1 LRLQKELPYRRLL
14 FIASLALTRR
24 ELHVFSYFRRML
36 TENQTEQAFQHTV
49 AAETTISGVG
59 IHSGQTV
66 NIIVKPAEPNT
77 GIVFQRVDLERQPTV
92 KADVD
97 NVVET
102 TRSTTIEA
110 NGARVSTIEH
120 LMAALV
126 GCGVDNALIQING
139 AEVPILDGSA
149 QPFVEMIS
157 KAGVQQQ
164 EAAKIYYTLQHNI
177 SFTDD
182 DKKVEMVALPFHEYR
197 VNTLI
202 DFNSPVLGTQ
212 HAAIKHISDFKEQI
226 ASSRTF
232 CFFHELEY
240 LIDHNLIKGGDIN
253 NAIVVVDKPVTDEQV
268 QRISKVFKK
277 ENVKVNE
284 GGILNNLDLRF
295 PNEPAR
301 HKLLDVIG
309 DLALV
314 GFPFKAHIIAN
325 RPGHSSNVEFAKK
338 IKEHIKKY
346 KHRQQIPQ
354 YDPNK
359 PPVYDVHAI
368 ESKLPHRYP
377 FLLIDKVIE
386 INDKQVVAVKNVTY
400 NEPFFQGH
408 FPGNCVMPGVL
419 QVEALAQT
427 GGILTIPDD
436 PDHDYDTYFLKIDNC
451 KFKNKVVPGDTLI
464 LKMELMNPV
473 RRGIC
478 EMKGTIFVG
487 EKLVA
492 EADMVAQIVKKPKVK
507 A

>member
-1 LRLQKELPYRRLL
+1 MQVSTTPNE
-14 FIASLALTRR
+14 
-24 ELHVFSYFRRML
+24 
-36 TENQTEQAFQHTV
+36 FQHTL
-49 AAETTISGVG
+49 ASEIKISGVG

-66 NIIVKPAEPNT
+66 EMTLKPSEPNT
-77 GIVFQRVDLERQPTV
+77 GIVFKRVDLPGTPSI

-97 NVVET
+97 NVVDT
-102 TRSTTIEA
+102 TRSTTLEA
-110 NGARVSTIEH
+110 NGARISTIEH

-126 GCGVDNALIQING
+126 GNQVDNALIEING
-139 AEVPILDGSA
+139 QEVPILDGSSE
-149 QPFVEMIS
+149 PFVAVL
-157 KAGVQQQ
+157 KKGGVKKQD
-164 EAAKIYYTLQHNI
+164 APKIYYTLQHNI
-177 SFTDD
+177 SFTDEA
-182 DKKVEMVALPFHEYR
+182 KKVEMVALPYGEYR
-197 VNTLI
+197 INTLI

-212 HAAIKHISDFKEQI
+212 HAAMKHISEFNDSI
-226 ASSRTF
+226 APCRTF

-240 LIDHNLIKGGDIN
+240 LMENNLIRGGDIN
-253 NAIVVVDKPVTDEQV
+253 NAIVVVDQPVSEEQV
-268 QRISKVFKK
+268 ARIAKVFKK
-277 ENVKVNE
+277 NNVKVNE

-325 RPGHSSNVEFAKK
+325 RPGHSSNIEFARK
-338 IKEHIKKY
+338 IKEHIKKN
-346 KHRQQIPQ
+346 KHRLAVPQ

-368 ESKLPHRYP
+368 EKKLPHRYP

-386 INDKQVVAVKNVTY
+386 LTEKHVIAIKNVTY
-400 NEPFFQGH
+400 NEAFFQGH
-408 FPGNCVMPGVL
+408 FPGNMVMPGVL

-427 GGILTIPDD
+427 GGILTIPED

-464 LKMELMNPV
+464 LKMELTNPV

-487 EKLVA
+487 DKLIA
-492 EADMVAQIVKKPKVK
+492 EADMVAQIVKKPKVRL
-507 A
+507 

>member
-1 LRLQKELPYRRLL
+1 MQ
-14 FIASLALTRR
+14 LTSTQ
-24 ELHVFSYFRRML
+24 E
-36 TENQTEQAFQHTV
+36 FQHTLAKE
-49 AAETTISGVG
+49 AAISGVG
-59 IHSGQTV
+59 IHTGQTV
-66 NIIVKPAEPNT
+66 QMILKPAEANT
-77 GIVFQRVDLERQPTV
+77 GIVFKRVDLPGSPSV

-120 LMAALV
+120 LMASLV
-126 GCGVDNALIQING
+126 GNQIDNVIIEING
-139 AEVPILDGSA
+139 AEVPILDGSSE
-149 QPFVEMIS
+149 PFVEILR
-157 KAGVQQQ
+157 KAGIKKQT
-164 EAAKIYYTLQHNI
+164 APKIYYTLQHNI
-177 SFTDD
+177 TFSDD
-182 DKKVEMVALPFHEYR
+182 AKKVEMVALPYDELR
-197 VNTLI
+197 INTLI

-212 HAAIKHISDFKEQI
+212 HASIRHISAFNEEV
-226 ASSRTF
+226 APCRTF

-253 NAIVVVDKPVTDEQV
+253 NAIVVVDKPVSDEQV
-268 QRISKVFKK
+268 KRIAKVFKK
-277 ENVKVNE
+277 DHVKVNE

-314 GFPFKAHIIAN
+314 GYPFKAHIIAN
-325 RPGHSSNVEFAKK
+325 RPGHSSNVAFAKK

-346 KHRQQIPQ
+346 KNKQLIPQ

-359 PPVYDVHAI
+359 PPLYDVHAI
-368 ESKLPHRYP
+368 EKKLPHRYP

-386 INDKQVVAVKNVTY
+386 MSEKHVVAIKNVTY
-400 NEPFFQGH
+400 NEAFFQGH

-436 PDHDYDTYFLKIDNC
+436 PDNDYDTYFLKIDNC

-487 EKLVA
+487 EKLIT
-492 EADMVAQIVKKPKVK
+492 EADLVAQIVKKPKVRV
-507 A
+507 

>member
-1 LRLQKELPYRRLL
+1 MQQDKNVPEY
-14 FIASLALTRR
+14 
-24 ELHVFSYFRRML
+24 
-36 TENQTEQAFQHTV
+36 QHCL
-49 AAETTISGVG
+49 AAEVSIEGVG
-59 IHSGQTV
+59 IHSGQMV
-66 NIIVKPAEPNT
+66 KMLLKPAEPNT
-77 GIVFQRVDLERQPTV
+77 GIVFQRVDLPGKPTV

-110 NGARVSTIEH
+110 NGARVGTIEH

-126 GCGVDNALIQING
+126 GCRVDNALIEIDG
-139 AEVPILDGSA
+139 PEVPILDGSSG
-149 QPFVEMIS
+149 PFVSVID
-157 KAGVQQQ
+157 KVGIQQQ
-164 EAAKIYYTLQHNI
+164 QAQKIYYQLQHNI
-177 SFTDD
+177 SFSDD
-182 DKKVEMVALPFHEYR
+182 SKKVEMVALPYSEYR
-197 VNTLI
+197 INTLI

-212 HAAIKHISDFKEQI
+212 HASIRDIDDFKDQI
-226 ASSRTF
+226 STCRTF

-253 NAIVVVDKPVTDEQV
+253 NAIVVVDKPVTDSQV
-268 QRISKVFKK
+268 QRISKVFQK
-277 ENVKVNE
+277 ENVKVAE

-314 GFPFKAHIIAN
+314 GYPFKAHIIAN
-325 RPGHSSNVEFAKK
+325 RPGHSSNVAFARK

-346 KHRQQIPQ
+346 KNKQQVPS

-368 ESKLPHRYP
+368 EKKLPHRYP

-386 INDKQVVAVKNVTY
+386 LNEKYVVAIKNVTY
-400 NEPFFQGH
+400 NEAFFQGH

-427 GGILTIPDD
+427 GGILTIPND
-436 PDHDYDTYFLKIDNC
+436 PENKYDTYFLKIDNC

-464 LKMELMNPV
+464 LKMELINPV

-487 EKLVA
+487 DKLVA
-492 EADMVAQIVKKPKVK
+492 EADMVAQIVKKPKEKV
-507 A
+507 